1 MRLSFVIAVDPET
14 EKTQMFGVR
23 YMPVWA
29 YTLAAHLRPI
39 SDIQI
44 FLHDTRLTS
53 AEQIPASDIYFY
65 SALNQD
71 VPANI
76 KLLKDLRAK
85 FPQALH
91 AIGGPATGSLKM
103 AGRLSALDDF
113 DGIFLGEGEG
123 HALAF
128 ILKLKSYTEKKPLIY
143 TPPERFDLS
152 GSLPMDYE
160 LLKASCNDYYGGV
173 IEVSRGCPFLCEFC
187 DIRTL
192 PDNNKAHNKPIET
205 IIKDL
210 EQFQSLNITNVLLAC
225 DNLIGDPVWATK
237 LCDAIIEMKARTG
250 YRPRC
255 YTWLTVN
262 IVNHPD
268 LMKKMRAAGLDMF
281 FIGLESFGANQ
292 LLETAKIQN
301 TKFDLTDAVRQIQSY
316 GIVVVAGL
324 IFGFDSD
331 SDETVHE
338 ALEGILKS
346 GLISGDPTLL
356 TALSG
361 TPLYRRMELAGRL
374 RHGKVALGGLKYSTN
389 IRYLR
394 PKDKIIADYTYF
406 VATFNSAS
414 FQIKRFRS
422 FLDCVGSQPQEKVA
436 GYIQPGKLLSL
447 VTKNTT
453 AIKSASWRLA
463 KFLASPTRI
472 LAVAYGAIMTARHPQ
487 GAWPHYFFW
496 VFNWSNSIIKYGNIS
511 ERDFDI
517 ESVAGPITRQHI
529 LPAGYGEDYFEPIPH
544 AKIKAQRQL
553 TTRSLEK
560 ITPP

>member
-1 MRLSFVIAVDPET
+1 MRLCFVIAVDPET

-39 SDIQI
+39 SDIKI
-44 FLHDTRLTS
+44 NLHDTRLES
-53 AEQIPASDIYFY
+53 IERIPEADVYFY

-76 KLLKDLRAK
+76 KLLEFLRTR
-85 FPQALH
+85 FPKARH

-103 AGRLSALDDF
+103 AGRLATLDAF
-113 DGIFLGEGEG
+113 DGIFLGEGEE
-123 HALAF
+123 HTLPF
-128 ILKLKSYTEKKPLIY
+128 ILQLKAHAGDKPLVY
-143 TPPERFDLS
+143 ASPERFNLNHS
-152 GSLPMDYE
+152 RAMDFE
-160 LLKASCNDYYGGV
+160 LLSKTCLNYYGGV

-205 IIKDL
+205 IIQDL
-210 EQFQSLNITNVLLAC
+210 EQFHRLNITNVLLAC
-225 DNLIGDPVWATK
+225 DNIIGDPVWATQ
-237 LCDAIIEMKARTG
+237 LCDAIIEMKVRTG

-255 YTWLTVN
+255 YTWLTIN
-262 IVNHPD
+262 IVNHPE
-268 LMKKMRAAGLDMF
+268 LMKKMRLAGFDMF

-301 TKFDLTDAVRQIQSY
+301 TKFNLPDAVRLIQSH

-331 SDETVHE
+331 TDETVQE

-394 PKDKIIADYTYF
+394 PKDKIIKDYIYF
-406 VATFNSAS
+406 VATFNSAR
-414 FQIKRFRS
+414 FQMKRFKS
-422 FLDCVGSQPQEKVA
+422 FLDCVGEHSQEKVS
-436 GYIQPGKLLSL
+436 GYIEPRKLLSL
-447 VTKNTT
+447 VTKNMT
-453 AIKSASWRLA
+453 AIRSASWRLT
-463 KFLASPTRI
+463 KFLMSPSRVF
-472 LAVAYGAIMTARHPQ
+472 AVLWGAVMTAKHPQ

-511 ERDFDI
+511 ARDFDI
-517 ESVAGPITRQHI
+517 ESFEGKITRESI
-529 LPAGYGEDYFEPIPH
+529 VPNGYADDFFEPIPH

-553 TTRSLEK
+553 TMRSLEK
-560 ITPP
+560 IMPP

>member
-1 MRLSFVIAVDPET
+1 MRLCFVIAVDPET

-29 YTLAAHLRPI
+29 YTLAAHLRSIPEI
-39 SDIQI
+39 EII
-44 FLHDTRLTS
+44 LHDTRLLGDQPLPQ
-53 AEQIPASDIYFY
+53 ADCYFY

-76 KLLKDLRAK
+76 KLLRQLRVRY
-85 FPQALH
+85 PEALH

-103 AGRLSALDDF
+103 AGRLSELDAF
-113 DGIFLGEGEG
+113 DGIFLGEGEE
-123 HALAF
+123 HSLAF
-128 ILKLKSYTEKKPLIY
+128 IQQLRSYSGRKPMLY
-143 TPPERFDLS
+143 TPPQRFDLS
-152 GSLPMDYE
+152 HSLPMDFK
-160 LLKASCNDYYGGV
+160 LLSQSAGDYYGGV
-173 IEVSRGCPFLCEFC
+173 VEVSRGCPFLCEFC

-210 EQFQSLNITNVLLAC
+210 EQFLQLGITNVLLAC

-237 LCDAIIEMKARTG
+237 LCDAIIEMKERTG

-255 YTWLTVN
+255 YTWLTINV
-262 IVNHPD
+262 VNHPQ
-268 LMKKMRAAGLDMF
+268 LIKKMRAAGFDMF

-301 TKFDLTDAVRQIQSY
+301 TKFNLPEAVRLIQSH

-331 SDETVHE
+331 NDDTVQE
-338 ALEGILKS
+338 ALDGILSS

-389 IRYLR
+389 IKYLR
-394 PKDKIIADYTYF
+394 PKNKIISDYVKF
-406 VATFNSAS
+406 VKTFNSAS

-422 FLDCVGSQPQEKVA
+422 FLNCVGHQEQEKVS
-436 GYIQPGKLLSL
+436 GYIQPGKLLTL
-447 VTKNTT
+447 VTKNR
-453 AIKSASWRLA
+453 AAVKSAALRLG
-463 KFLASPTRI
+463 KFLISPARVA
-472 LAVAYGAIMTARHPQ
+472 AVIWGAIMTARHPQ
-487 GAWPHYFFW
+487 GAWAHYFFW
-496 VFNWSNSIIKYGNIS
+496 VFNWSNSIVKYGSIS
-511 ERDFDI
+511 AKDFDI
-517 ESVAGPITRQHI
+517 ESVEEKITRQHI
-529 LPAGYGEDYFEPIPH
+529 IPDGYEADFFEPIPT

-553 TTRSLEK
+553 TVRSLEK
-560 ITPP
+560 LTPP